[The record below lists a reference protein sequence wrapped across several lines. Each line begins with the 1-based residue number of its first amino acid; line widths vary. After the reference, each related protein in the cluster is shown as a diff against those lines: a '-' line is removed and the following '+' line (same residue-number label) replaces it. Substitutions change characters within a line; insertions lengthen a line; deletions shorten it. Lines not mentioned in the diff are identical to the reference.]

1 MGFAA
6 FLLTL
11 AKLVGPLCYSET
23 TYAQLVVP
31 LCLLLSLLGQSVPLG
46 IAGLTL
52 KDAAPLDASS
62 SFNATG

>member
-1 MGFAA
+1 M
-6 FLLTL
+6 
-11 AKLVGPLCYSET
+11 
-23 TYAQLVVP
+23 
-31 LCLLLSLLGQSVPLG
+31 LGLRVPLG